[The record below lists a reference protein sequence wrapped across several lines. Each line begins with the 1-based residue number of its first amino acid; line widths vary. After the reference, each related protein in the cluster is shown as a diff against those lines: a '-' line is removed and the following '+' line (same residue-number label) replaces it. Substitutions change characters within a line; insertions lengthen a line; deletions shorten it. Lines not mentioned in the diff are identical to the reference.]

1 MATAV
6 ATETTVKHTYRRAA
20 AAAAIIAIGLAR
32 ATAAFA
38 GYPDKPVRIIVPNP
52 PGGAVDVVTRKVA
65 QQLSVQLGQSFVV
78 ENKPGASGTIGT
90 GTVVNAP
97 ADGYTLLANDNSY
110 TTLPYVFR
118 KLNWDHQS
126 ALVPIAPFAFSPVVL
141 GVKAD
146 SRFKDLAALVAYA
159 KAHPDTVTF
168 GSGGPGSAPHFSTEA
183 FQQAAGI
190 KLVHVPYKGAGEAM
204 VGLLSGS
211 VDVLVLS
218 TPSVLA
224 QVRGKQM
231 RLLAISGTQR
241 AAALPDVPTFAEA
254 GVPGFNQFNWS
265 GLAAP
270 KGTPAEVV
278 QILQKAVHQALATPD
293 VKAFLANMG
302 SQPGNLDTA
311 GFASLIQRE
320 TAQWAAVAQRANIE
334 KQ

>member
-1 MATAV
+1 MR
-6 ATETTVKHTYRRAA
+6 TTSRLAA
-20 AAAAIIAIGLAR
+20 AAAAFAL
-32 ATAAFA
+32 TAASA
-38 GYPDKPVRIIVPNP
+38 ALADYPDKPVRIVVPNP

-65 QQLSVQLGQSFVV
+65 QQLSIQLGQSFVV

-90 GTVVNAP
+90 STVVNAP

-168 GSGGPGSAPHFSTEA
+168 GSGGPGSAPHFATEA

-190 KLVHVPYKGAGEAM
+190 KLMHVPYKGAGEAM

-224 QVRGKQM
+224 QVKGKQM
-231 RLLAISGTQR
+231 RLLAISGKQR
-241 AAALPDVPTFAEA
+241 VAALPDVPTFAEA
-254 GVPGFNQFNWS
+254 GVGGFSQFNWS

-270 KGTPAEVV
+270 RGTPPEVV
-278 QILQKAVHQALATPD
+278 QTLQKAVHQALNTPD
-293 VKAFLANMG
+293 IKAFLANMG
-302 SQPGNLDTA
+302 AQPGNLDAA
-311 GFASLIQRE
+311 GFAGLIQRE
-320 TAQWAAVAQRANIE
+320 TAQWATVAQRANIE